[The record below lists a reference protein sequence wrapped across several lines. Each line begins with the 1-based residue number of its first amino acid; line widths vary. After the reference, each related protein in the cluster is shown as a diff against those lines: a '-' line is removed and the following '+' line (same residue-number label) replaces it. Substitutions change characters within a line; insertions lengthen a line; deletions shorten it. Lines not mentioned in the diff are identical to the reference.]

1 MTFFYV
7 SDDLETDIR
16 RCIQSWERQDPI
28 TITGVT
34 PEGQIK
40 GFTGTVQTIERD
52 ACRAAGK
59 QWRVMIWEQKAP
71 SLEAIK

>member
-7 SDDLETDIR
+7 SDDFETDIR

-28 TITGVT
+28 TVAGIT

-40 GFTGTVQTIERD
+40 GFTGTVQKIERD
-52 ACRAAGK
+52 SCRAAGAL
-59 QWRVMIWEQKAP
+59 WRVMIWEQKP
-71 SLEAIK
+71 PGLAIE

>member
-7 SDDLETDIR
+7 SDDFETDIR

-28 TITGVT
+28 TVTGITL
-34 PEGQIK
+34 EGQIK

-52 ACRAAGK
+52 FCRAAGRL
-59 QWRVMIWEQKAP
+59 WRVMIWELP
-71 SLEAIK
+71 PGREGIE